1 MHQRDKSATV
11 TYYQNAEAYDMPTIE
26 ETITKQA
33 HENKRNDAG
42 GEVIVPHRIINILE
56 KKYES
61 KKA

>member
-1 MHQRDKSATV
+1 
-11 TYYQNAEAYDMPTIE
+11 MPTIE

-33 HENKRNDAG
+33 HENKRKDAG

-61 KKA
+61 KKGLGYLCGVYLEEYLK